1 MLGLGREFSAVPT
14 FFEMAKVTAFC
25 DFAYLTANATFINV
39 VASSVGIALGS
50 FPVELTARIANPI
63 RILLTEDRIVVFA
76 ILVPVY
82 WTGRVAFSCLT

>member
-14 FFEMAKVTAFC
+14 LLKMSKIPRFRY
-25 DFAYLTANATFINV
+25 FAHFTANVTFINV
-39 VASSVGIALGS
+39 VAGSVGIALGS
-50 FPVELTARIANPI
+50 FPVELPARIANPI
-63 RILLTEDRIVVFA
+63 RILLTEDRIVVFT